1 MEILPA
7 IPLGGKQIT
16 RLIVGGNPFRGNSH
30 FSPEMSRDMSEYYT
44 VDQVKRVLFDCEAHG
59 INTVQAR
66 GDVLVLQCIREYWAE
81 GGTMNF
87 IAQTASEL
95 ADLRAHVRALANFGA
110 LGVYVHGTFTDAK
123 YQAGEI
129 QAVRDLAKSIRD
141 SGAAVGVGT
150 HIPEVVELIDDEGWD
165 VDFYMACLYDFSR
178 RHTESAIIS
187 GKHNAREEFVHED
200 RFAMLERIRATDK
213 TCLAFKILGAGRL
226 CESEATVQEAFETA
240 YSGIKASDACV
251 VGMFP
256 KYTDQV
262 AENARIVRGILT

>member
-1 MEILPA
+1 MDSLPT

-44 VDQVKRVLFDCEAHG
+44 VDRVKRVLFDCEAHG

-95 ADLRAHVRALANFGA
+95 ADLRSHVRALASFGT
-110 LGVYVHGTFTDAK
+110 LGVYVHGTFTDAQ
-123 YQAGEI
+123 YQAGKIE
-129 QAVRDLAKSIRD
+129 AVRELTKAIRD
-141 SGAAVGVGT
+141 SGVAVGIGT
-150 HIPEVVELIDDEGWD
+150 HIPEVVELIDAEGWD
-165 VDFYMACLYDFSR
+165 VDFYMACLYNLSR
-178 RHTESAIIS
+178 KHSESAIVS
-187 GKHNAREEFVHED
+187 GRHNTQERFVHED
-200 RFAMLERIRATDK
+200 RFAMMERIRATDK

-226 CESEATVQEAFETA
+226 CESEDAVREAFGTA
-240 YSGIKASDACV
+240 YSGIKDSDACV

-256 KYTDQV
+256 KYKDQV
-262 AENARIVRGILT
+262 AENTQIVREILR